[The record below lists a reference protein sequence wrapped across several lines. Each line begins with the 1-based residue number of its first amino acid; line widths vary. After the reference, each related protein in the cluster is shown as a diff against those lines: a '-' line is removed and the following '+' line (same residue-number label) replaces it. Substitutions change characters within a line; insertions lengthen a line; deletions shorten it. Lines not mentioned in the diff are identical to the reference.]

1 MTKLGCGVGGGGGRG
16 GALDFIDFAALLKI
30 KINMFMPLSLP
41 F

>member
-1 MTKLGCGVGGGGGRG
+1 MTKLGCGVGGGG